1 MFMKIINLNQKLKI
15 FKNLD
20 KNIMS
25 FFKSFHL
32 FSLLEYLILALVPAL
47 LIGPLIAEI
56 ILFISII
63 VYLRCINKEKKT
75 KIFFFN
81 NKLIY
86 FFLFFY
92 LYFFINSLISSTPII
107 ISFKIFF
114 FLRFIF
120 LLIIIDYILLKNEN
134 FLISLS
140 KIILTT
146 FIILFIDALIQK
158 ITGINIFGL
167 EKINNYRISSFF
179 GDELVMG
186 GFIARFSP
194 LLLFGYFLFKNK
206 KLQKLSAITF
216 LISFYFILLSG
227 ERAALVSALISLLY
241 CSVFLE
247 IEKKIILKSF
257 VIIITL
263 LTLVIASDTKVK
275 TRIITHY
282 LEQTSHSSQ
291 EANILKKYIPIQL
304 INLFDSTPE
313 LLEKNGLIGLG
324 PYSFRY
330 YCNQKIQEKPC
341 KGGHPHNSYLQLLI
355 ETGYL
360 GLLYFLI
367 PFLFISYFQLRM
379 KFKKNKNRLNYNLF
393 TLSSCLVFIIIWPIN
408 QNGNIFNNW
417 LNISYYLSFAIYIYF
432 LKKNYEFINN
442 WR

>member
-1 MFMKIINLNQKLKI
+1 MKIINLNQKLKI

-63 VYLRCINKEKKT
+63 VYLRFINKEKKT

-179 GDELVMG
+179 WRRTCNGRLH
-186 GFIARFSP
+186 S
-194 LLLFGYFLFKNK
+194 
-206 KLQKLSAITF
+206 
-216 LISFYFILLSG
+216 
-227 ERAALVSALISLLY
+227 
-241 CSVFLE
+241 
-247 IEKKIILKSF
+247 KI
-257 VIIITL
+257 
-263 LTLVIASDTKVK
+263 
-275 TRIITHY
+275 
-282 LEQTSHSSQ
+282 
-291 EANILKKYIPIQL
+291 
-304 INLFDSTPE
+304 
-313 LLEKNGLIGLG
+313 
-324 PYSFRY
+324 
-330 YCNQKIQEKPC
+330 
-341 KGGHPHNSYLQLLI
+341 
-355 ETGYL
+355 
-360 GLLYFLI
+360 
-367 PFLFISYFQLRM
+367 
-379 KFKKNKNRLNYNLF
+379 
-393 TLSSCLVFIIIWPIN
+393 
-408 QNGNIFNNW
+408 
-417 LNISYYLSFAIYIYF
+417 
-432 LKKNYEFINN
+432 
-442 WR
+442 